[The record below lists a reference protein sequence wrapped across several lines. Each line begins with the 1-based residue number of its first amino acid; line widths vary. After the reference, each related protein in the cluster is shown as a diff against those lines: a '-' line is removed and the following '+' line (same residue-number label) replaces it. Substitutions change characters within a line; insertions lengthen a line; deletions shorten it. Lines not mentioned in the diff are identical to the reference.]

1 MKFRN
6 PETGEVV
13 SIPVAV
19 SRYCKT
25 KGRWCCKCSLPGA
38 INQSGKPCEPWVET
52 HPHEAAR
59 LMGFEVVEDETED
72 SMFYSQSLEVLNPA
86 KAIREALE
94 KEANMDK
101 PRICEVLGVEVDE
114 EWTVS
119 GNDIAIYRVSG
130 GVALEY
136 AMPKYNGSG
145 YGQWLPAGMPCLVD
159 FINHPDRIIR
169 KPRFTQQEVEFA
181 RLFNAACKNVVWIQ
195 RNDEK
200 TLVWVVEYSNEE
212 YRLPF
217 RLFPSIQPGQSYT
230 LDEIIGGA
238 E

>member
-1 MKFRN
+1 
-6 PETGEVV
+6 
-13 SIPVAV
+13 
-19 SRYCKT
+19 
-25 KGRWCCKCSLPGA
+25 
-38 INQSGKPCEPWVET
+38 
-52 HPHEAAR
+52 
-59 LMGFEVVEDETED
+59 
-72 SMFYSQSLEVLNPA
+72 MFYSQSLEVLNLA

-94 KEANMDK
+94 DDCVEPRKHKEEANMDK
-101 PRICEVLGVEVDE
+101 PRICEVLGVEVGEHFKIEGYKGEYHINYCGVLKWGGQTSD
-114 EWTVS
+114 
-119 GNDIAIYRVSG
+119 DAIYE
-130 GVALEY
+130 A
-136 AMPKYNGSG
+136 
-145 YGQWLPAGMPCLVD
+145 
-159 FINHPDRIIR
+159 INHPDRIIR

>member
-1 MKFRN
+1 MKFRSK
-6 PETGEVV
+6 TGEIVNAE
-13 SIPVAV
+13 SY
-19 SRYCKT
+19 RFCGKNDGRCKECPLFQKIST
-25 KGRWCCKCSLPGA
+25 VIDRGTNADKC
-38 INQSGKPCEPWVET
+38 NKWVNE

-59 LMGFEVVEDETED
+59 LMGYEVVEDGQYICPSCGNALPENPIGGYTCPYCGYGERTE
-72 SMFYSQSLEVLNPA
+72 
-86 KAIREALE
+86 K

-101 PRICEVLGVEVDE
+101 PLKDWTMGEVHDHCKTTGCKNCKISVHD
-114 EWTVS
+114 
-119 GNDIAIYRVSG
+119 G
-130 GVALEY
+130 
-136 AMPKYNGSG
+136 
-145 YGQWLPAGMPCLVD
+145 PCPFYSTPNVWNLD
-159 FINHPDRIIR
+159 D
-169 KPRFTQQEVEFA
+169 KPRFTEQEVEFA

-200 TLVWVVEYSNEE
+200 TLVWVVEHSNEE